1 MHEILMIMNINTMCK
16 KKVCKINIQEY
27 SGLFTMAGVF
37 TMAGDSEQLIIFSI
51 FALVCL
57 RLLRQLW
64 HSF

>member
-1 MHEILMIMNINTMCK
+1 MWHKLCDTWNAWNIMIMIINTMC

-37 TMAGDSEQLIIFSI
+37 TMAGGDSEQ
-51 FALVCL
+51 
-57 RLLRQLW
+57 QLW